1 VTGVRLKTGDATDST
16 GIGLRQGYPM
26 FNGLHPRY
34 FSLGVLA
41 GAAVTALVVREA
53 SR

>member
-1 VTGVRLKTGDATDST
+1 M
-16 GIGLRQGYPM
+16 I
-26 FNGLHPRY
+26 NGLHPRY

-41 GAAVTALVVREA
+41 GAAVMALVVREA